1 MFFLFNYL
9 HSKSNCY
16 AMSIMIAFPTF
27 FWCIMDEVL
36 QIKKELKIKDRSN
49 YKIFVQREK
58 ESQTA

>member
-1 MFFLFNYL
+1 MYVRGAL
-9 HSKSNCY
+9 
-16 AMSIMIAFPTF
+16 
-27 FWCIMDEVL
+27 MDEVL